1 MIIALFA
8 VAGTLLGAVTTAL
21 LQQRGARAERRA
33 AHADLDR
40 RERIAAV
47 AALVAALAD
56 HRRAMW
62 MRESL
67 RLSGAPAVEYD
78 AARADSHGTRS
89 AISAPLVT
97 VEILAP
103 ALATA
108 AGTAAA
114 AVYALRGAVDR
125 HELDRLRAAAIAA
138 TSDLVRAAACTT

>member
-1 MIIALFA
+1 MITALFA
-8 VAGTLLGAVTTAL
+8 VVGTLLGAVTTAL

-56 HRRAMW
+56 HRRTMW
-62 MRESL
+62 VRESL
-67 RLSGAPAVEYD
+67 RLAGAPAVEYEV
-78 AARADSHGTRS
+78 ARADSHGTRS

-108 AGTAAA
+108 AGTATAA
-114 AVYALRGAVDR
+114 AYALRGATDR

-138 TSDLVRAAACTT
+138 ADDLVRAAAWTT